1 MEGGTLCRWST
12 PIFIMKLKANTSLMI
27 IIAAAI
33 LLQMI
38 SAVQYYYTRN
48 LLADELEKR
57 AESEITTKAIVVKN
71 TLNLAENSLNGHIWD
86 LKRNLLHPDSS
97 YSVMELV
104 LRSHPNL
111 TGCWVAY
118 VPNYFPEKGRLFE
131 PFVWWDHGVIK
142 HAEIAAEGRDYTQ
155 NRYYKAVYASN
166 TPMWTDLYQ
175 DVVSGLN
182 LVTYVLPVHDEKGN
196 IVAMFGLDMST
207 EQLGDTLNYRHIYPS
222 SYNFLLTEKGELLAG
237 PKHTHEKKVAE
248 MAHIISQINDSTVKK
263 SLSNS
268 GRSTVFPIKDAD
280 GDAGM
285 VYYANFKGRPK
296 WQIAVVCYDKEVYAK
311 LVKMRHNIGVL
322 MLLGLLVLGLI
333 IARFAKNDRKLQ
345 KANLQ
350 QERIGSELRIA
361 TSIQKEMLPRSFSL
375 ARDDID
381 IFGSLTPARE
391 VGGDLYDFF
400 VRDEKLF
407 FCIGDVSGKGVP
419 SAIVMAVIHA
429 MFRMASAH
437 ENNPA
442 RIMQTINETACER
455 NDSNIFVTM
464 FIGVLDL
471 PTGHLRYC
479 NAGHDKPVIME
490 NGQWT
495 IEDCKANLPIGL
507 FEDFKYVMEETMLDN
522 HATLFLYTDGLTEA
536 KNLERKQFGLDRVM
550 AVLEESG
557 KRREEREMSA
567 AEYSPSTFHLPLS
580 SKVVERMK
588 QEVVKF
594 CRGAEQSDDLT
605 MLAIRYEKVSR
616 EMVLEESL
624 LLQNDVKQVKTLNA
638 FVQQVTGR
646 LGIEAKIAKEI
657 KLAVEEA
664 VVNVM
669 DYAYPIGQTGD
680 IDVQAMSDG
689 QWLKFVITDSGVAFD
704 PTEKEKADTTLSAED
719 RPIGGMGILL
729 VRELMDS
736 INYERTDGK
745 NVLSLKKKIVKNE

>member
-1 MEGGTLCRWST
+1 
-12 PIFIMKLKANTSLMI
+12 MKLKTNTGLMI

-33 LLQMI
+33 LLQAI
-38 SAVQYYYTRN
+38 LAVQYYYTRS

-57 AESEITTKAIVVKN
+57 AESEITMKAIIIKN
-71 TLNLAENSLNGHIWD
+71 TLNLAENSLKGHIWD
-86 LKRNLLHPDSS
+86 LKRNLFQPDSS
-97 YSVMELV
+97 YSVMEWV
-104 LRSHPNL
+104 LKSHPNL
-111 TGCWVAY
+111 TGCWIAY

-131 PFVWWDHGVIK
+131 PFVWWDHGEIK

-166 TPMWTDLYQ
+166 TPMWTDLYE
-175 DVVSGLN
+175 DIVSGLK
-182 LVTYVLPVHDEKGN
+182 LVTYILPIHDDKGDL
-196 IVAMFGLDMST
+196 VAMFGLDMST
-207 EQLGDTLNYRHIYPS
+207 EQLGDTLNHRHIYPS
-222 SYNFLLTEKGELLAG
+222 SYNFLLTEKGQLVAG
-237 PKHTHEKKVAE
+237 PKHTREKKVAE
-248 MAHIISQINDSTVKK
+248 MVHIISHINDSTVEK

-280 GDAGM
+280 GDEGM

-311 LVKMRHNIGVL
+311 LIKMRRTMGF
-322 MLLGLLVLGLI
+322 MTLLALLVLAMV
-333 IARFAKNDRKLQ
+333 IARFAKNVRKLQ

-361 TSIQKEMLPRSFSL
+361 TNIQKDMLPRSFSL
-375 ARDDID
+375 SRDDID

-419 SAIVMAVIHA
+419 SAIVMAVVHT
-429 MFRMASAH
+429 MFRMASAK

-442 RIMQTINETACER
+442 RIMQTINETACEG
-455 NDSNIFVTM
+455 NESNMFVTL

-471 PTGHLRYC
+471 PTGRLRYC
-479 NAGHDKPVIME
+479 NAGHDKPI
-490 NGQWT
+490 
-495 IEDCKANLPIGL
+495 IISEDITTALQAKANLPIGL
-507 FEDFKYVMEETMLDN
+507 FEDYKYVMEETMLDD
-522 HATLFLYTDGLTEA
+522 HAMLFLYTDGLTEA

-550 AVLEESG
+550 AVIEGKEKDNLSLKPEE
-557 KRREEREMSA
+557 
-567 AEYSPSTFHLPLS
+567 L
-580 SKVVERMK
+580 VEQMK

-605 MLAIRYEKVSR
+605 MLAIRYEKNNR
-616 EMVLEESL
+616 KTVLEETL
-624 LLQNDVKQVKTLNA
+624 LLQNDVKQVKELIA
-638 FVQQVTGR
+638 FVKQVTER
-646 LGIEAKIAKEI
+646 LGIDVKQAKQIR
-657 KLAVEEA
+657 LAVEEA
-664 VVNVM
+664 VVNVIN
-669 DYAYPIGQTGD
+669 YAYLPEITGN
-680 IDVQAMSDG
+680 IDVQAISDG
-689 QWLKFVITDSGVAFD
+689 QWLKFVITDNGVAFD

-745 NVLSLKKKIVKNE
+745 NVLTLKKRIVNSE

>member
-1 MEGGTLCRWST
+1 
-12 PIFIMKLKANTSLMI
+12 MKLKTNTSLII

-33 LLQMI
+33 LLQGL
-38 SAVQYYYTRN
+38 SAVQYYYTRS

-57 AESEITTKAIVVKN
+57 AESELSIKAVIVKN

-86 LKRNLLHPDSS
+86 MKRNLLHPDSS

-131 PFVWWDHGVIK
+131 PFVWWDHGEIK

-155 NRYYKAVYASN
+155 NRYYKAVIASDA
-166 TPMWTDLYQ
+166 PMWTDLYQ

-182 LVTYVLPVHDEKGN
+182 LVTYMVPIHDGKGDL
-196 IVAMFGLDMST
+196 VAMFGLDMST

-222 SYNFLLTEKGELLAG
+222 SYNFLLTEKGQLLAG
-237 PKHTHEKKVAE
+237 PKHTKEKKVQE
-248 MAHIISQINDSTVKK
+248 MAHIISLINDSTTEK
-263 SLSNS
+263 SLSDS
-268 GRSTVFPIKDAD
+268 RRSFVFPIKDAD
-280 GDAGM
+280 GDEGQ
-285 VYYANFKGRPK
+285 VFYANLKGDPK
-296 WQIAVVCYDKEVYAK
+296 WKMALVCYDKEVFAQLK
-311 LVKMRHNIGVL
+311 KMRRIIGFL
-322 MLLGLLVLGLI
+322 MLLALLALGLI
-333 IARFAKNDRKLQ
+333 IARYVKNNQKLQ
-345 KANLQ
+345 QANLK

-361 TSIQKEMLPRSFSL
+361 TNIQKEMLPRSFAL

-419 SAIVMAVIHA
+419 SAIVMAVIHT

-442 RIMQTINETACER
+442 KIMQTINETACEG
-455 NDSNIFVTM
+455 NESNMFVTM

-479 NAGHDKPVIME
+479 NAGHDRPVVVGGE
-490 NGQWT
+490 VLA
-495 IEDCKANLPIGL
+495 EKANIPVGL
-507 FEDFKYVMEETMLDN
+507 FADFKYVMEETTIADGAM
-522 HATLFLYTDGLTEA
+522 LFLYTDGLTEA
-536 KNLERKQFGLDRVM
+536 KNLERQQFGLPRVM
-550 AVLEESG
+550 AMLADCPPD
-557 KRREEREMSA
+557 A
-567 AEYSPSTFHLPLS
+567 AQL
-580 SKVVERMK
+580 VEQMK
-588 QEVVKF
+588 QAVQTF

-605 MLAIRYEKVSR
+605 LLAIRYMKVNH
-616 EMVLEESL
+616 EAVLEESL
-624 LLQNDVKQVKTLNA
+624 VLQNDVRQVKTLNA
-638 FVQQVTGR
+638 FVKQVMER
-646 LGIEAKIAKEI
+646 LGIEASLAKQI
-657 KLAVEEA
+657 QLAVEEA

-669 DYAYPIGQTGD
+669 DYAYPVDQTGD

-689 QWLKFVITDSGVAFD
+689 QWLKFVITDRGVAFD
-704 PTEKEKADTTLSAED
+704 PTEKQKADTTLSAED
-719 RPIGGMGILL
+719 RPVGGMGILL

-745 NVLSLKKKIVKNE
+745 NVLTLKKKM

>member
-1 MEGGTLCRWST
+1 
-12 PIFIMKLKANTSLMI
+12 MI

-33 LLQMI
+33 LLQAI
-38 SAVQYYYTRN
+38 LAVQYYYTRS

-57 AESEITTKAIVVKN
+57 AESEITMKAIIVKN
-71 TLNLAENSLNGHIWD
+71 TLNLAENSLKGHIWD
-86 LKRNLLHPDSS
+86 LKRNLFQPDSS
-97 YSVMELV
+97 YSVMEWV
-104 LRSHPNL
+104 LKSHPNL
-111 TGCWVAY
+111 TGCWIAY

-131 PFVWWDHGVIK
+131 PFVWWDHGEIK

-166 TPMWTDLYQ
+166 TPMWTDLYE
-175 DVVSGLN
+175 DIVSGLK
-182 LVTYVLPVHDEKGN
+182 LVTYILPIHDDKGD

-207 EQLGDTLNYRHIYPS
+207 EQLGDTLNHRHIYPS
-222 SYNFLLTEKGELLAG
+222 SYNFLLTEKGQLVAG
-237 PKHTHEKKVAE
+237 PKHTREKKVAE
-248 MAHIISQINDSTVKK
+248 MVHIISQINDSTVEK

-280 GDAGM
+280 GDEGM

-311 LVKMRHNIGVL
+311 LIKMRRTMGF
-322 MLLGLLVLGLI
+322 MTLLALLVLAMV
-333 IARFAKNDRKLQ
+333 IARFAKSDRKLQ

-361 TSIQKEMLPRSFSL
+361 TNIQKDMLPRSFSL
-375 ARDDID
+375 SRDDID

-419 SAIVMAVIHA
+419 SAIVMAVVHT
-429 MFRMASAH
+429 MFRMASTK

-442 RIMQTINETACER
+442 RIMQTINETACEG
-455 NDSNIFVTM
+455 NESNMFVTL

-471 PTGHLRYC
+471 PTGRLRYC
-479 NAGHDKPVIME
+479 NAGHDKPI
-490 NGQWT
+490 
-495 IEDCKANLPIGL
+495 IISEDITTALQAKANLPIGL
-507 FEDFKYVMEETMLDN
+507 FEDYKYVMEETMLDD
-522 HATLFLYTDGLTEA
+522 HAMLFLYTDGLTEA

-550 AVLEESG
+550 AVIEGKEKDNLSLKPEE
-557 KRREEREMSA
+557 
-567 AEYSPSTFHLPLS
+567 L
-580 SKVVERMK
+580 VEQMK

-605 MLAIRYEKVSR
+605 MLAIRYEKNNR
-616 EMVLEESL
+616 KTVLEETL
-624 LLQNDVKQVKTLNA
+624 LLQNDVKQVKELIA
-638 FVQQVTGR
+638 FVKQVTER
-646 LGIEAKIAKEI
+646 LGINVKQAKQIR
-657 KLAVEEA
+657 LAVEEA
-664 VVNVM
+664 VVNVIN
-669 DYAYPIGQTGD
+669 YAYLPEITGN
-680 IDVQAMSDG
+680 IDVQAISDG
-689 QWLKFVITDSGVAFD
+689 QWLKFVITDNGVAFD

-745 NVLSLKKKIVKNE
+745 NVLTLKKRIVNNE

>member
-1 MEGGTLCRWST
+1 
-12 PIFIMKLKANTSLMI
+12 MKLKTNSGLII

-33 LLQMI
+33 LLQGI
-38 SAVQYYYTRN
+38 LAVQYYYMRS
-48 LLADELEKR
+48 LLADELEIR

-71 TLNLAENSLNGHIWD
+71 TLNLAENSLNGHLWD
-86 LKRNLLHPDSS
+86 LKRNLFHPDSS
-97 YSVMELV
+97 YHVMEVV

-131 PFVWWDHGVIK
+131 PFVWWENGEIK
-142 HAEIAAEGRDYTQ
+142 HAEIGSVGRDYTE
-155 NRYYKAVYASN
+155 NRYYKAVYASDS
-166 TPMWTDLYQ
+166 PMWTDLYQ

-182 LVTYVLPVHDEKGN
+182 LVTYILPIHDGKGN
-196 IVAMFGLDMST
+196 LVAMFGLDMTT
-207 EQLGDTLNYRHIYPS
+207 EHLGDTLNYRHIYPS
-222 SYNFLLTEKGELLAG
+222 SYNFILTEKGQLIAG
-237 PKHTHEKKVAE
+237 PKHTREKKVAE
-248 MAHIISQINDSTVKK
+248 MEHIISQINDSTVEK

-268 GRSTVFPIKDAD
+268 GRSKVFRIKDTD
-280 GDAGM
+280 GDEGM
-285 VYYANFKGRPK
+285 VLYTTFKGEPK
-296 WQIAVVCYDKEVYAK
+296 WQIAVVCYDKEVFAK
-311 LVKMRHNIGVL
+311 LVKMRRTIGVL

-345 KANLQ
+345 KANLE

-361 TSIQKEMLPRSFSL
+361 MNIQKEMLPHSFSL
-375 ARDDID
+375 ARNDID
-381 IFGSLTPARE
+381 VFGSLTPARQ
-391 VGGDLYDFF
+391 VGGDLFDFF

-419 SAIVMAVIHA
+419 SAIVMAVIHG

-442 RIMQTINETACER
+442 RIMQAINETACER
-455 NDSNIFVTM
+455 NDSNIFVTL

-479 NAGHDKPVIME
+479 NAGHDRPVIME

-495 IEDCKANLPIGL
+495 IENCKANIPVGL
-507 FEDFKYVMEETMLDN
+507 FEDFKYVMEESMLSDHTM
-522 HATLFLYTDGLTEA
+522 LFLYTDGLTEA
-536 KNLERKQFGLDRVM
+536 KNLEGKLFGLDRVM
-550 AVLEESG
+550 MALEAGAWSQKTG
-557 KRREEREMSA
+557 VRSQG
-567 AEYSPSTFHLPLS
+567 L
-580 SKVVERMK
+580 VERMK
-588 QEVVKF
+588 HEVETF

-605 MLAIRYEKVSR
+605 LFAIRYEKIRR
-616 EMVLEESL
+616 EKVLEDSL
-624 LLQNDVKQVKTLNA
+624 VLQNNVKQVKTLNA
-638 FVQQVTGR
+638 FVLQVTER
-646 LGIEAKIAKEI
+646 LGIETKIAKEI

-669 DYAYPIGQTGD
+669 DYAYPIGTTGD
-680 IDVQAMSDG
+680 IEVQAMSDG
-689 QWLKFVITDSGVAFD
+689 KWLKFVITDGGVAFD

-745 NVLSLKKKIVKNE
+745 NVLTLKKRIVNSE